1 MKGRHG
7 LTLNKLEEDSVLS
20 GEFKKFLEYNQHSI
34 ENLNF
39 ILWFKAYKQ
48 RFSELQQSEQDK
60 SVSPKSKSKKK
71 HKIGNPPPEQPFR
84 PEIDQVITIY
94 FDKASHFEL
103 NLPEEIQKAVI
114 DLATHSTHP
123 DCFLKAYDHVHY
135 LVESSSIPEFLNHKY
150 PQTSK
155 PSPSSKF
162 KRFFRSL

>member
-7 LTLNKLEEDSVLS
+7 LTLNKLEEDRELS
-20 GEFKKFLEYNQHSI
+20 GEFKRFLEYNQHSI

-48 RFSELQQSEQDK
+48 RFNELQQSEQDK
-60 SVSPKSKSKKK
+60 SISPKSKSKKK
-71 HKIGNPPPEQPFR
+71 HKIGSPPPEQPFR

-103 NLPEEIQKAVI
+103 NLPEDIQKAVI
-114 DLATHSTHP
+114 DLANLSTHP

-135 LVESSSIPEFLNHKY
+135 LIESSSIPEFLNHKY

-155 PSPSSKF
+155 PSSSSKF
-162 KRFFRSL
+162 KQFFRSL